1 MNKRNIIKTIIW
13 LIFLGAV
20 AFAIINFQALKD
32 TYFAM
37 TFSPSNE
44 ISEIEKSLELTDKGH
59 RIFFASSPV
68 INTADDFN
76 QNCKSAG
83 EDVSTLGCYNGQR
96 IYIYNIDSEELKGIK
111 ESTAAHELL
120 HAVWQRLSTADRE
133 NLIPTLESVYEKS
146 SEDFKKTLKTYDESA
161 KTEEIYVRSAT
172 QIKSLPENLEKH
184 YAEIFEDQDRIVD
197 FYESY
202 IAPFNA
208 IEQETEALHAELDE
222 IMARIEQGRADYD
235 VRSTNFST
243 AVTEFNDCASVA
255 GCFASN
261 YAFSTRR
268 SELLAEQSSLNDLLN
283 SINADIDLYNS
294 KAELYNSKVIHGR
307 ELNSIINSKQPEIE
321 QIAE

>member
-294 KAELYNSKVIHGR
+294 KPS
-307 ELNSIINSKQPEIE
+307 SIIPKSSMV
-321 QIAE
+321 AS